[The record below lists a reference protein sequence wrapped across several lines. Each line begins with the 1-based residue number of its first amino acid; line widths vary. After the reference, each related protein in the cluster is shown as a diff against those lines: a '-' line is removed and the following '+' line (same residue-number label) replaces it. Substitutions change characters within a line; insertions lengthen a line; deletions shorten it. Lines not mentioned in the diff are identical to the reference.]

1 MEDKKF
7 KVFKEIF
14 SEIAKNEFN
23 ACKTFIDNLDSC
35 KDTSDVIQLI
45 YRHADDI
52 GERLDFYSDDI
63 TDLEVQVSVLE
74 DEIDELTYKLEEAKE
89 PLGDTLYD
97 EMKFELFLK
106 YAHKFTPWELE
117 EILSK

>member
-1 MEDKKF
+1 M
-7 KVFKEIF
+7 
-14 SEIAKNEFN
+14 SN
-23 ACKTFIDNLDSC
+23 
-35 KDTSDVIQLI
+35 
-45 YRHADDI
+45 
-52 GERLDFYSDDI
+52 
-63 TDLEVQVSVLE
+63 LE

>member
-7 KVFKEIF
+7 EVFKEVF
-14 SEIAKNEFN
+14 AEIAKNEFR
-23 ACKTFIDNLDSC
+23 ACNSFMQNLDSC
-35 KDTSDVIQLI
+35 EDTSDVIQLI

-52 GERLDFYSDDI
+52 GERLDFYSDDV

-74 DEIDELTYKLEEAKE
+74 DEIEELTYKLEEAKE
-89 PLGDTLYD
+89 PLGDTLHD
-97 EMKFELFLK
+97 DMKFELFLK
-106 YAHKFTPWELE
+106 YSHKYTPWELE